1 MGIDKNTIAERIR
14 ALRKEKNMTQLQ
26 LARLLNVTDK
36 AVSKWESSEGNPDI
50 SLLSKLS
57 EIFDVTID
65 YILIGKQEQDTI
77 SLDDMDTN
85 KRLMLLIKKDDAENF
100 VKYKYDK
107 VTLITSYVSPQI
119 RATRSNKYVKEEI
132 YKNKSLK
139 IFNLLLD
146 LFLKVYTNSYRNKL
160 SPAALIYDEYFDN
173 FLVMTIM
180 LNRVDVLDFINF
192 DHFAIGD
199 QAKQGKNSYPETNP
213 LSTYQIK
220 ESTFEFAFS
229 DPEIYKPVLDYL
241 CNLKFFSE
249 TTQKNQPKYYFLNE
263 DIILNL
269 YKYKLFDRLDNLMKL
284 MYQNVEYGIERYGNC
299 TIRGSWYTKKRRDG
313 NFYYLVN
320 DYNSYT
326 AHCVAVVEHIKKA
339 MDLATKNLDMIW
351 VNKFNAYN
359 KYLSEKL
366 SNSGLFLSDKDID
379 ILEMKANP
387 KESEYSVLAF
397 EATSNKL
404 LNIDVFLGKL
414 MARCGDDTVLL
425 KRLLSETSMIFDNFI
440 KTNAI
445 NYCELIA
452 KWVNNR
458 QYKAIFEFAVDHGL
472 EELSKAAIEGNNS
485 HIIELASKYFFID
498 NSVRRNYIND
508 YARKAMKLDVN
519 LRSKYVQATSEE
531 ARDTLVFS
539 QPQPELDLKVLMSIN
554 SSLVKGTSYSA
565 LLNTQSLLSANI
577 MKFKE
582 SYDKTFFAVKKS
594 KIDNFVS
601 NLEEKIES
609 LTNEKKSKQEHDR
622 ISAELNKDY
631 FLSLIKEKHIE
642 VAVIKLCVKLEA
654 ELKYR
659 FKYEGDLIDMIT
671 NYVKDK
677 IVVNNSYDDEG
688 YHYYESK
695 REDEHNQEVVRLLHK
710 LRIVRNGLVHPNESS
725 ETMTIDELTKC
736 IDIVFK
742 I

>member
-1 MGIDKNTIAERIR
+1 MSTEKNTMAERIR

-26 LARLLNVTDK
+26 LAQLLNVTDK

-65 YILIGKQEQDTI
+65 YILIGKQEEDKI
-77 SLDDMDTN
+77 SLDDMDSD
-85 KRLMLLIKKDDAENF
+85 KRLLHLLKKDDVENF
-100 VKYKYDK
+100 IKYKYAK
-107 VTLITSYVSPQI
+107 VTMIANDGLSQGHI
-119 RATRSNKYVKEEI
+119 TRSNKYVKEEI
-132 YKNKSLK
+132 YKNKPLK

-146 LFLKVYTNSYRNKL
+146 LFLKVDKNSYRDKL
-160 SPAALIYDEYFDN
+160 SPAALIYDEYFDD

-199 QAKQGKNSYPETNP
+199 QAKQGKNRYAETNS

-220 ESTFEFAFS
+220 ESTFELAFS
-229 DPEIYKPVLDYL
+229 EHEIYKPVLDYL
-241 CNLKFFSE
+241 CNLKFFDK

-284 MYQNVEYGIERYGNC
+284 MYQNVEYGIESYGKY
-299 TIRGSWYTKKRRDG
+299 TISGSWYTKKRRDG

-320 DYNSYT
+320 DYSSLT
-326 AHCVAVVEHIKKA
+326 EHCVAVVEHIKKA
-339 MDLATKNLDMIW
+339 MELATKNLDMIW
-351 VNKFNAYN
+351 VKKFNSYN
-359 KYLSEKL
+359 KYLSDKL
-366 SNSGLFLSDKDID
+366 SNSGFFLTDKDINT
-379 ILEMKANP
+379 LEMKANP
-387 KESEYSVLAF
+387 KESENSVLAF

-414 MARCGDDTVLL
+414 LARCGNDTVLL
-425 KRLLSETSMIFDNFI
+425 KKLLSETSMIFDNFI
-440 KTNAI
+440 KTSAI

-452 KWVNNR
+452 RWVNNQ

-508 YARKAMKLDVN
+508 YARNAVKLDVN
-519 LRSKYVQATSEE
+519 LRSKYSQATSEE

-539 QPQPELDLKVLMSIN
+539 QPQPELDYKVLMSIN

-565 LLNTQSLLSANI
+565 LLNTQSLLSVNI
-577 MKFKE
+577 MKFQE
-582 SYDKTFFAVKKS
+582 SYDKTFLAVKKS
-594 KIDNFVS
+594 KIENFVS

-622 ISAELNKDY
+622 ISAELNMDY
-631 FLSLIKEKHIE
+631 FLSLIKENHIE
-642 VAVIKLCVKLEA
+642 IAVIKLCVKLES

-659 FKYEGDLIDMIT
+659 FKYEGELIDMIT
-671 NYVKDK
+671 SYVKDK
-677 IVVNNSYDDEG
+677 IVFHNSYDDEDNS
-688 YHYYESK
+688 YYESK

-710 LRIVRNGLVHPNESS
+710 LRIVRNGMVHPNESN